1 MESSTQNNIT
11 SGDQPSPEIRAT
23 QVRGM
28 AAEGYLASVFRRRAT
43 LSARLRSVPT
53 SPRHAGF
60 TLLELM
66 IVISIIIILAI
77 IVLPQYQKT
86 VLQARESVLKDDLAQ
101 MRKLLDQ
108 YAADK
113 GQLPQSLEDLAT
125 SGYLREVPIDP
136 ITGERDWNVI
146 TGQDANSAEGGQG
159 VVDVRSSSGDLSTEG
174 TPYSEW

>member
-1 MESSTQNNIT
+1 MEKTVCDEREALT
-11 SGDQPSPEIRAT
+11 SAEECGTRREDAPLNARRSPLT
-23 QVRGM
+23 GF
-28 AAEGYLASVFRRRAT
+28 LRRRAAA
-43 LSARLRSVPT
+43 LSRVRSSSLRQS
-53 SPRHAGF
+53 GF

-113 GQLPQSLEDLAT
+113 GKLPQSLEDLSS
-125 SGYLREVPIDP
+125 SGYLREVPVDP
-136 ITGERDWNVI
+136 ITGQKDWSVI
-146 TGQDANSAEGGQG
+146 MGPDANSAEGGQG
-159 VVDVRSSSGDLSTEG
+159 VVDVRSASGDLSSEG

>member
-1 MESSTQNNIT
+1 MSSGESSGGRREDATPHAQ
-11 SGDQPSPEIRAT
+11 SSPLT
-23 QVRGM
+23 GF
-28 AAEGYLASVFRRRAT
+28 LRRRADA
-43 LSARLRSVPT
+43 LVRLRS
-53 SPRHAGF
+53 SSLGQSGF

-113 GQLPQSLEDLAT
+113 GKLPQSLEDLSG
-125 SGYLREVPIDP
+125 SGYLREVPVDP
-136 ITGERDWNVI
+136 ITGQKDWNVI
-146 TGQDANSAEGGQG
+146 MGPDANSAEGGQG
-159 VVDVRSSSGDLSTEG
+159 VVDVRSASGDLSSEG